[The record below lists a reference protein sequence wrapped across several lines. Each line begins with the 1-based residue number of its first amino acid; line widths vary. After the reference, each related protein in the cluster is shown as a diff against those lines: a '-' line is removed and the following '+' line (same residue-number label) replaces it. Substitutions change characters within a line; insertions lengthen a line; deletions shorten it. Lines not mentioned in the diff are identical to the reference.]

1 LLNSLAFAFSGL
13 QIPQTCQCQ
22 LPSQCVATEVPSL
35 ATEDLSF
42 HSPVDL
48 TGESIYLF
56 ASKMPFEETCFLSK
70 LVYFF
75 FSGKAFK

>member
-1 LLNSLAFAFSGL
+1 
-13 QIPQTCQCQ
+13 
-22 LPSQCVATEVPSL
+22 VPSL